1 MSPKKFVPAVPYEE
15 NMQALF
21 YTLFDWKL
29 IQQSISDSNTRIP
42 PLESN
47 AFWVVVELTPV
58 FNTLANG
65 LAPLSCNRSA
75 DPLGFSFCFGGAAD
89 AAGVGSGIPNKS
101 RILGV
106 AFEETGA
113 VVPLLSGAE
122 ENGLANGFDA
132 FCCSYLH
139 EKVEYDKFHSILILY
154 PRDGSKT

>member
-1 MSPKKFVPAVPYEE
+1 
-15 NMQALF
+15 
-21 YTLFDWKL
+21 
-29 IQQSISDSNTRIP
+29 
-42 PLESN
+42 
-47 AFWVVVELTPV
+47 VVVELTPV

-75 DPLGFSFCFGGAAD
+75 DPLAVSFCFGGAAD
-89 AAGVGSGIPNKS
+89 AAEVGSGIPNKS

-139 EKVEYDKFHSILILY
+139 EKVKYDKFHSILILY

>member
-15 NMQALF
+15 NCKRYYIPYL
-21 YTLFDWKL
+21 TGKGL

-139 EKVEYDKFHSILILY
+139 
-154 PRDGSKT
+154 

>member
-1 MSPKKFVPAVPYEE
+1 M
-15 NMQALF
+15 
-21 YTLFDWKL
+21 
-29 IQQSISDSNTRIP
+29 
-42 PLESN
+42 
-47 AFWVVVELTPV
+47 ELTPV

-75 DPLGFSFCFGGAAD
+75 DPLAVSFCFGGAAD
-89 AAGVGSGIPNKS
+89 AAEVGSGIPNKS

-139 EKVEYDKFHSILILY
+139 EKVKYDKFHSILI
-154 PRDGSKT
+154 